1 MDRVDVWLAG
11 ALLPGADSQ
20 KAATAFARAA
30 GLRPEQALTLLNS
43 GRPRLVKRGLSLEQG
58 RAYVLQLR
66 ALGIGSGLRP
76 SGAPVPAA
84 VPEAQART
92 KPAPSG
98 AATGMSRPAPP
109 SRAGTAPAQPAK
121 PPGRGRQAQ
130 PAAQAKVPVPEFDPE
145 MPPRVAPTGIYA
157 QQAEPAQQAGGDAPP
172 VSIWR
177 DSADQLPVELGRQWL
192 EEARDIFSALPSV
205 WVSAALAALY
215 LPAAVL
221 FLPLLMLLLVASEYP
236 SLPPAISA
244 AVTILLL
251 PVFVGGITLMVQ
263 RHKAGEQILAGRVFA
278 GFQQNAGQ
286 QMGVGLL
293 ALLYLGLLALGLFLL
308 RSSWPEAF
316 AHSGGRIGLG
326 LGALFL
332 ALPLVSACFFA
343 PALVALSGESAVGA
357 MGKSLMASL
366 RNWALFLNLG
376 LLVVPIALGLALLV
390 ALGLYLGGALL
401 AMFFFLPA
409 LPLVAIFFIMSYP
422 ATIDCFYDEEL

>member
-43 GRPRLVKRGLSLEQG
+43 GRPRLVKRSLSLEQG

-76 SGAPVPAA
+76 SGAPAPAA
-84 VPEAQART
+84 VPEAQAQA

-98 AATGMSRPAPP
+98 AAAGMSGPAPP
-109 SRAGTAPAQPAK
+109 SRAGTAQTRQAK
-121 PPGRGRQAQ
+121 TPGRQAQ

-157 QQAEPAQQAGGDAPP
+157 QQAEPAQQVGGDAPP

-177 DSADQLPVELGRQWL
+177 DSADQLPAELGRQWL

-221 FLPLLMLLLVASEYP
+221 FLPLLMLLLFASEYP

-343 PALVALSGESAVGA
+343 PALVALSGESAMGA

>member
-43 GRPRLVKRGLSLEQG
+43 GRPRLVKRSLSLEQG

-76 SGAPVPAA
+76 SGAPAPAA
-84 VPEAQART
+84 VSEAQAQA

-98 AATGMSRPAPP
+98 AAAGMSRPAPP
-109 SRAGTAPAQPAK
+109 SRAGTAQTRPAK
-121 PPGRGRQAQ
+121 APGRQAQ
-130 PAAQAKVPVPEFDPE
+130 PAAQAEAPPEFDPE

-157 QQAEPAQQAGGDAPP
+157 QQAEPAQQVGGDAPP

-177 DSADQLPVELGRQWL
+177 DSADQLPAELGRQWL

-263 RHKAGEQILAGRVFA
+263 RHKAGEQILAGGVFA

-316 AHSGGRIGLG
+316 AHSGGWIGLG

-343 PALVALSGESAVGA
+343 PALVALSGESAMGA

>member
-43 GRPRLVKRGLSLEQG
+43 GRPRLVKRDLSLEQG

-76 SGAPVPAA
+76 SGAPAPAA
-84 VPEAQART
+84 VPEAQAQAQA

-98 AATGMSRPAPP
+98 AAAGMSRPASPF
-109 SRAGTAPAQPAK
+109 RAGTAPAQPAK
-121 PPGRGRQAQ
+121 APGRQAQ
-130 PAAQAKVPVPEFDPE
+130 PAAQAPVPEFDPE

-157 QQAEPAQQAGGDAPP
+157 QQAEPAQQVGGDAPP

-177 DSADQLPVELGRQWL
+177 DSADQLPAELGRQWL

-263 RHKAGEQILAGRVFA
+263 RHKAGEQILAGGVFA

-286 QMGVGLL
+286 QMGIGLL

-343 PALVALSGESAVGA
+343 PALVALSGESAMGA

>member
-76 SGAPVPAA
+76 SGAPAPAA
-84 VPEAQART
+84 VPEAQAQA

-98 AATGMSRPAPP
+98 AAAGMSGPAPP
-109 SRAGTAPAQPAK
+109 SRAGTAPTRPAK
-121 PPGRGRQAQ
+121 APGRQAQ
-130 PAAQAKVPVPEFDPE
+130 AQAPVPEFDPE

-157 QQAEPAQQAGGDAPP
+157 QQAEPAQQVGGDAPP

-177 DSADQLPVELGRQWL
+177 DSADQLPAELGRQWL

-263 RHKAGEQILAGRVFA
+263 RHKAGEQILAGGVFA
-278 GFQQNAGQ
+278 GFQQNVGQ
-286 QMGVGLL
+286 QVGVGLL

-316 AHSGGRIGLG
+316 AHSSGRIGLG

-343 PALVALSGESAVGA
+343 PALVALSGESAMGA

>member
-43 GRPRLVKRGLSLEQG
+43 GRPRLVKRDLSLEQG

-76 SGAPVPAA
+76 SGAPAPAA
-84 VPEAQART
+84 VPEAQAQAQA

-98 AATGMSRPAPP
+98 AAAGMSRPASPF
-109 SRAGTAPAQPAK
+109 RAGTAPAQPAK
-121 PPGRGRQAQ
+121 APGRQAQ
-130 PAAQAKVPVPEFDPE
+130 PAAQAPVPEFDPE

-157 QQAEPAQQAGGDAPP
+157 QQAEPAQQVGGDAPP

-177 DSADQLPVELGRQWL
+177 DSADQLPAELGRQWL

-221 FLPLLMLLLVASEYP
+221 FLPLLMLLLFASEYP

-263 RHKAGEQILAGRVFA
+263 RHKAGEQILAGGAFA

-286 QMGVGLL
+286 QMGIGLL

-343 PALVALSGESAVGA
+343 PALVALSGESAMGA

>member
-1 MDRVDVWLAG
+1 
-11 ALLPGADSQ
+11 
-20 KAATAFARAA
+20 
-30 GLRPEQALTLLNS
+30 
-43 GRPRLVKRGLSLEQG
+43 
-58 RAYVLQLR
+58 
-66 ALGIGSGLRP
+66 
-76 SGAPVPAA
+76 
-84 VPEAQART
+84 
-92 KPAPSG
+92 
-98 AATGMSRPAPP
+98 
-109 SRAGTAPAQPAK
+109 
-121 PPGRGRQAQ
+121 
-130 PAAQAKVPVPEFDPE
+130 

-177 DSADQLPVELGRQWL
+177 DSADQLPAELGRQWL
-192 EEARDIFSALPSV
+192 EEARDIFSAMPSV
-205 WVSAALAALY
+205 WVFAALAALY

-221 FLPLLMLLLVASEYP
+221 FLPLLMLLFFASEYP

-263 RHKAGEQILAGRVFA
+263 RHKAGEQILAGGVFA

-343 PALVALSGESAVGA
+343 PALVALSGESAMGA

-422 ATIDCFYDEEL
+422 ATIDCLTTDRKSVV

>member
-76 SGAPVPAA
+76 SGAPAPAA
-84 VPEAQART
+84 VPEAQAQA

-98 AATGMSRPAPP
+98 AAAGMSGPAPP
-109 SRAGTAPAQPAK
+109 SRAGTAPTRPAK
-121 PPGRGRQAQ
+121 APGRQAQ
-130 PAAQAKVPVPEFDPE
+130 AQAPVPEFDPE

-157 QQAEPAQQAGGDAPP
+157 QQAEPAQQVGGDAPP

-177 DSADQLPVELGRQWL
+177 DSADQLPAELGRQWL

-263 RHKAGEQILAGRVFA
+263 RHKAGEQILAGGVFA
-278 GFQQNAGQ
+278 GFQQNVGQ
-286 QMGVGLL
+286 QVGVGLL

-316 AHSGGRIGLG
+316 AHSGGWIGLG

-343 PALVALSGESAVGA
+343 PALVALSGESAMGA